1 MLDTVRGVHTPEGV
15 ELKLPAAGPLLRS
28 VAWGIDAGIRFGVL
42 WVFAIALSFLGESG
56 AGVAAV
62 IAFAIW
68 WIYPIVFEV
77 LWQGQS
83 PGKRAM
89 RLRVV
94 RSDGAPIGWQ
104 GAVVRNLLRTVD
116 MLPLGYAAAI
126 VTGFLDPWGRRL
138 GDIVAGTLVVH
149 LPPPSALSVRV
160 AGSDALSE
168 AVPVPLSVPE
178 QTAVIAFDER
188 AGALT
193 VERQEELAD
202 LVPELTGA
210 RGGMGVRR
218 LHAIADGLLGR
229 R

>member
-94 RSDGAPIGWQ
+94 RSDGAPVGWQ

-149 LPPPSALSVRV
+149 LPPPSALSARV

>member
-94 RSDGAPIGWQ
+94 RSDGAPVGWQ

-149 LPPPSALSVRV
+149 LPPPSALGVRV

>member
-15 ELKLPAAGPLLRS
+15 ELRLPAAGPLLRS

-42 WVFAIALSFLGESG
+42 WAFAVALSFLGETG
-56 AGVAAV
+56 AGVVAV
-62 IAFAIW
+62 IAFAVW
-68 WIYPIVFEV
+68 WIYPVVFEV

-94 RSDGAPIGWQ
+94 RSDGAPVGWQ
-104 GAVVRNLLRTVD
+104 GSVVRNLLRTVD
-116 MLPLGYAAAI
+116 MLPLGYAAGI

-138 GDIVAGTLVVH
+138 GDIVAGTLVIH
-149 LPPPSALSVRV
+149 LPPPSPMSDRT
-160 AGSDALSE
+160 AGGDALSD
-168 AVPVPLSVPE
+168 AVPVALSMQE
-178 QTAVIAFDER
+178 QTAIVAFDER

-193 VERQEELAD
+193 AERQEELAN
-202 LVPELTGA
+202 LVSELTGA
-210 RGGMGVRR
+210 RGGVGVRR

>member
-1 MLDTVRGVHTPEGV
+1 
-15 ELKLPAAGPLLRS
+15 
-28 VAWGIDAGIRFGVL
+28 
-42 WVFAIALSFLGESG
+42 
-56 AGVAAV
+56 V

-68 WIYPIVFEV
+68 WIYPMAFEV
-77 LWQGQS
+77 MWQGQT

-94 RSDGAPIGWQ
+94 RSDGAPVGWQ
-104 GAVVRNLLRTVD
+104 GSVVRNLLRTVD
-116 MLPLGYAAAI
+116 MLPLGYAAGV

-138 GDIVAGTLVVH
+138 GDIVAGTLGVH
-149 LPPPSALSVRV
+149 LPPPSELSART
-160 AGSDALSE
+160 AASDALSD
-168 AVPVPLSVPE
+168 AVPVPLSVQE

-193 VERQEELAD
+193 SERQEELAD

-210 RGGMGVRR
+210 RGEMSVRR

>member
-15 ELKLPAAGPLLRS
+15 ELRLPAAGPLLRS
-28 VAWGIDAGIRFGVL
+28 VAWGIDAGIRMGVL
-42 WVFAIALSFLGESG
+42 WVFAIALSFLGEAG
-56 AGVAAV
+56 AGVVAV

-68 WIYPIVFEV
+68 WIYPMAFEV
-77 LWQGQS
+77 VWQGQT

-94 RSDGAPIGWQ
+94 RSDGAPVGWQ

-116 MLPLGYAAAI
+116 MLPLGYAAGI

-138 GDIVAGTLVVH
+138 GDIVAGTMVVH
-149 LPPPSALSVRV
+149 LPPPAALSER
-160 AGSDALSE
+160 AAASDALSD
-168 AVPVPLSVPE
+168 AVPVPLSVQE
-178 QTAVIAFDER
+178 QTAVIAFGER
-188 AGALT
+188 AQGLT

-202 LVPELTGA
+202 LATELTGA

>member
-56 AGVAAV
+56 LGVVAV

-68 WIYPIVFEV
+68 WIYPMAFEV
-77 LWQGQS
+77 MWQGQT

-94 RSDGAPIGWQ
+94 RSDGAPVGWQ
-104 GAVVRNLLRTVD
+104 GSVVRNLLRTVD
-116 MLPLGYAAAI
+116 MLPLGYAAGV

-149 LPPPSALSVRV
+149 LPPPSELSARTA
-160 AGSDALSE
+160 AGDALSG
-168 AVPVPLSVPE
+168 AVPVPLSVQE

-193 VERQEELAD
+193 GERQEELAD

-210 RGGMGVRR
+210 RGEMGVRR

>member
-15 ELKLPAAGPLLRS
+15 ELRLPAAGPLLRS
-28 VAWGIDAGIRFGVL
+28 VAWGIDAGIRMGVL

-56 AGVAAV
+56 AGIVAIV
-62 IAFAIW
+62 AFAIW
-68 WIYPIVFEV
+68 WIYPMAFEV
-77 LWQGQS
+77 AWQGQT

-94 RSDGAPIGWQ
+94 RSDGAPVGWQ
-104 GAVVRNLLRTVD
+104 NAVVRNLLRTVD
-116 MLPLGYAAAI
+116 MLPVGYAAAI

-138 GDIVAGTLVVH
+138 GDIVAGTLVIH
-149 LPPPSALSVRV
+149 LPPPSALSDRAL
-160 AGSDALSE
+160 AGEHVSA
-168 AVPVPLSVPE
+168 AAAVPLSAQE
-178 QTAVIAFDER
+178 QAAVIAFGER
-188 AGALT
+188 GTTLT

-210 RGGMGVRR
+210 RGDAGVRR